1 MHLLFALDEWWLT
14 YGCSAPNLQKL
25 AIRVL
30 SQTCSASGCERNWS
44 LFEHIH
50 SKKRNRLEHQ
60 VMNDMAYVQC
70 NSRLQQKYFIL
81 ALLHLLSY
89 LFPCLFAIF
98 IWFHLS
104 IPCVGPNSPKETMTQ
119 FVWRTLASLMKIG
132 FLKMI
137 PKY

>member
-1 MHLLFALDEWWLT
+1 MYHFFAIDEWWLT

-60 VMNDMAYVQC
+60 RMNDMAYVQC
-70 NSRLQQKYFIL
+70 NSRLEQKYF
-81 ALLHLLSY
+81 LL
-89 LFPCLFAIF
+89 F
-98 IWFHLS
+98 IS
-104 IPCVGPNSPKETMTQ
+104 
-119 FVWRTLASLMKIG
+119 
-132 FLKMI
+132 
-137 PKY
+137 